1 MAISTIGTHFMKG
14 TGSGNSM
21 TWAELFKFK
30 SGPDM
35 GGTPE
40 LLDTTT
46 QADHGRTGILG
57 LESNDTKT
65 YTLNYDPVVY
75 DAIKAL
81 EGQEIDVSE
90 WLGDTY
96 NASTNSYEPSGAYG
110 KFTGKGYISVYRNG
124 GDVNTVRDMTV
135 SLAMT
140 VPFAK
145 EITASA

>member
-1 MAISTIGTHFMKG
+1 MAISTIGTHFMRGTAG
-14 TGSGNSM
+14 TGGTL

-46 QADHGRTGILG
+46 QADHARTGVLG
-57 LESNDTKT
+57 LEANDTKT
-65 YTLNYDPVVY
+65 YTLNYDADVY
-75 DAIKAL
+75 DTIKAL
-81 EGQEIDVSE
+81 EGQEINVSE

-96 NASTNSYEPSGAYG
+96 DANTNTYTPTGSYG

-140 VPFAK
+140 VPFVK
-145 EITASA
+145 ETT